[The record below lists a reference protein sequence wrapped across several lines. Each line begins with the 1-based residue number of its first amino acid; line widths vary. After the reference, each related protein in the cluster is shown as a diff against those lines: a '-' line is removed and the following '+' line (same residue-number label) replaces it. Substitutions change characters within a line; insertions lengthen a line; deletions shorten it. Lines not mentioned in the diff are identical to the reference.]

1 MTGSASHDE
10 RSLDV
15 AGTTLAI
22 RTIGAPADRTVI
34 WGHGLTSSMAS
45 EDEMA
50 LIDWTVATADSQPR
64 PSQVVRYDARG
75 HGQSASTDGE
85 FDYRWDRLAVD
96 QLAVADALG
105 IERYTAAGASMG
117 AATALFAAL
126 AAPDRIERLI
136 LVIPP
141 TAWETRREQVDLYA
155 TMADLVEAQRIEVL
169 VRGVDASPLP
179 DPLDER
185 ARDRQKRTL
194 TTTDP
199 IRLARVLRGAGQA
212 DLPPPDDIARIGQ
225 PALILAWTGDPGHP
239 VSTADRL
246 HELLPDSSLHVASTP
261 DELAT
266 WSPTVADF
274 LAR

>member
-1 MTGSASHDE
+1 MTNSAVE
-10 RSLDV
+10 RSLEV
-15 AGTTLAI
+15 LGATLAT
-22 RTIGAPADRTVI
+22 RSSNSPDDSSTLPGHVI

-45 EDEMA
+45 EDEMP
-50 LIDWTVATADSQPR
+50 LIDWGLAA
-64 PSQVVRYDARG
+64 PSHQVIRYDARG
-75 HGQSASTDGE
+75 HGRSESTDGE
-85 FDYRWDRLAVD
+85 LDYRWDRLAVD
-96 QLAVADALG
+96 QLALADALD
-105 IERYTAAGASMG
+105 IDRYTAAGASMG

-126 AAPDRIERLI
+126 AAPELIDRLI

-141 TAWETRREQVDLYA
+141 TAWDTRREQIDLYA
-155 TMADLVEAQRIEVL
+155 TMADLVEEGRTDVL

-199 IRLARVLRGAGQA
+199 TRLARVLRGAGQA
-212 DLPPPDDIARIGQ
+212 DLPSPDDIAGIRQ
-225 PALILAWTGDPGHP
+225 PALILAWTGDTGHP
-239 VSTADRL
+239 VSTAERL
-246 HELLPDSSLHVASTP
+246 AELLPDSELRVASTA

-266 WSPTVADF
+266 WSPTVAEF